1 MADNTATHHLRKT
14 LSIVFVLSSCTLMFE
29 LIISRMSVFY
39 LNYANSFIAIP
50 LTLFG
55 LAVGSLRVHLG
66 KRKIEDYSI
75 SRNLVW
81 LTIFSF
87 TAFAVVFLIFSQLFH
102 ITHRSR
108 PSSIEMILKT
118 LAFVVAFL
126 PPFYFVGKI
135 LTVLY
140 ALNRKIIGKIYSL
153 DLFGAALACFVT
165 PLLFHFID
173 LPYLIFICLL
183 AIVAVTTLSFGKP
196 NWKVAA
202 AFIGVNLLVLP
213 TLVHLESN
221 YDLRKTVSHHKHWK
235 VEEIA
240 HKWNE
245 FSRVSLLRIKQLNG
259 NIWYKIIHDNAE
271 SNVAVIPYRPGEESQ
286 VPRTKDMR
294 IPFLLERNTD
304 EILVMFAGSGR
315 DMIELE
321 SLGGG
326 KRNLTGVELNPLCI
340 DFAVDT
346 PEIADMRI
354 KEFYDLPN
362 VNMVVMEGR
371 RFLDSDRSM
380 YDLVYIG
387 SAAATSQYKSG
398 HSRKY
403 LDTKEAMAAYYDHLR
418 DDGMMLFHCQPST
431 HFVESLKALHAER
444 GLPDF
449 SRRIILLSENRKRLD
464 RCDTTVYS
472 KQPFTPAEVTAVTQ
486 LYGDRV
492 HYAPDYMRNRRPA
505 ALRVTGKP
513 LDEAALVTDNRPF
526 VHKLD
531 FENYRLF
538 PSKKWLQSIRYYRS
552 WIKISTLLFISAVL
566 ALILAF
572 LYVKRAKMP
581 PANMMLYLLITGF
594 AYMLIEIAFIAKL
607 ELFLENPLYSM
618 ALLLSI
624 FLTTNAVGSALYNRY
639 HARLPMT
646 AMPLLVGALAPL
658 TLWAMDFVIAHRLGM
673 GLWLKAPL
681 TVLLTAPTGVCLGL
695 FYPYVVTWL
704 TEHDRADAVPITY
717 GISTLSSVAGAT
729 YAMTMIINLGFTNI
743 IHQAA
748 VGYAALTLLLVAMR
762 LVRGRF

>member
-1 MADNTATHHLRKT
+1 MAENAATPNLRKT
-14 LSIVFVLSSCTLMFE
+14 LLIVFVLSSCTLMFE

-75 SRNLVW
+75 SRNLVF

-87 TAFAVVFLIFSQLFH
+87 IAFAVVFLIFSQLFH

-108 PSSIEMILKT
+108 PSSTEMILKT

-135 LTVLY
+135 LTALY

-183 AIVAVTTLSFGKP
+183 AIITVTTLSFGKP
-196 NWKVAA
+196 NWKVVA
-202 AFIGVNLLVLP
+202 AFVVVNLLVLP
-213 TLVHLESN
+213 TLIFLEGR
-221 YDLRKTVSHHKHWK
+221 YDLRKTVSHNKSWK

-245 FSRVSLLRIKQLNG
+245 FSRVSLLRVKQPNG

-271 SNVAVIPYRPGEESQ
+271 SNVAVIPYRPGEEPK
-286 VPRTKDMR
+286 VPLAKDVR

-304 EILVMFAGSGR
+304 DILVMFAGSGR

-326 KRNLTGVELNPLCI
+326 KRILTGVELNPLCI

-371 RFLDSDRSM
+371 RFLDSDRSL

-418 DDGMMLFHCQPST
+418 DDGMMLFHCQPAV

-444 GLPDF
+444 GLPGFDQ
-449 SRRIILLSENRKRLD
+449 RIMLMTEKNKRLD

-472 KQPFTPAEVTAVTQ
+472 KKPFTPAEVTAVTQ
-486 LYGDRV
+486 RYGNRV
-492 HYAPDYMRNRRPA
+492 HYAPGYKRNRKFA
-505 ALRVTGKP
+505 AQMVTGKP
-513 LDEAALVTDNRPF
+513 LDELALVTDNRPF
-526 VHKLD
+526 VRMLD
-531 FENYRLF
+531 FENFRLF
-538 PSKKWLQSIRYYRS
+538 PSKKWIKSISYYRS
-552 WIKISTLLFISAVL
+552 WIKIATLLFIGAVL
-566 ALILAF
+566 VVILAF

-594 AYMLIEIAFIAKL
+594 AYMLVEITYIAKL

-639 HARLPMT
+639 HAKMPMT
-646 AMPLLVGALAPL
+646 VMPLLVGALVL
-658 TLWAMDFVIAHRLGM
+658 VTLWAMDFVIAHRLGM
-673 GLWLKAPL
+673 GLWLKVPL
-681 TVLLTAPTGVCLGL
+681 TVLLTAPVGVCLGL

-748 VGYAALTLLLVAMR
+748 VGYAALTLLLGAMR
-762 LVRGRF
+762 LVRR